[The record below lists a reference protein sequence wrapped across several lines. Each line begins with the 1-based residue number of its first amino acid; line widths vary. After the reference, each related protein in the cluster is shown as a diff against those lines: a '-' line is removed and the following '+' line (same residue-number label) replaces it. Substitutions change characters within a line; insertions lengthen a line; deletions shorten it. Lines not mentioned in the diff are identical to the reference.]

1 VTQRLRHRTADTDQ
15 LKNRRHTMRT
25 LGYITAVTM
34 TATAAALGL
43 LAVTSLPDIRRYLKI
58 RKM

>member
-1 VTQRLRHRTADTDQ
+1 MDQ

-25 LGYITAVTM
+25 LGYITALTM
-34 TATAAALGL
+34 AVTAAALGL
-43 LAVTSLPDIRRYLKI
+43 LAAMSLPEIRRYLKI

>member
-1 VTQRLRHRTADTDQ
+1 
-15 LKNRRHTMRT
+15 MRT

-34 TATAAALGL
+34 AATAAALGL
-43 LAVTSLPDIRRYLKI
+43 LAVMSLPDIRQYLKI

>member
-1 VTQRLRHRTADTDQ
+1 
-15 LKNRRHTMRT
+15 MRT

-34 TATAAALGL
+34 AAAVAALGL
-43 LAVTSLPDIRRYLKI
+43 LTVMSLPDIRQYLKI